1 MQLDAQT
8 PEVLYFDSGGRQLFG
23 WLHRSAEQVAGG
35 VGLVICKPFGYEAIC
50 AQRSIRTFAEAAV
63 RAGVTVLRFDYTG
76 TGDSADIGPQE
87 DQIAVWSSDVLAAV
101 TELRRLTGV
110 HHISALGIRLGA
122 LLATLAA
129 AQCNDIRSL
138 ILISPIISGPR
149 YLRDLRTT
157 RLAGLLGAGD
167 TNSREGTAPSA
178 KLETDGSLEV
188 SGFLLSCATLAALAA
203 IDLMSLSTAPAREM
217 MILDGNSL
225 PVARAWPSVL
235 SRLGVS
241 TKYLALPGLV
251 EMVMTA
257 PQFAA
262 APNAMIAATC
272 DWLERLKSESVAS
285 LSLAGGAHPNIG
297 INLAKPVLTLHGFG
311 SVAAHS
317 ITERPVALPVPT
329 LLFGIV
335 TEPAEQ
341 ERRRR
346 GVILLSVGVDYHIG
360 PNRMYVD
367 LARNWARHGYVV
379 LRMDFQGIGD
389 SGTRPGR
396 ADDEVFPPAALDDI
410 RIAIE
415 FLRDRYRVTG
425 ISLVGICSGAYHA
438 LRAAIVAL
446 PVDRILM
453 VNPANYFWKRG
464 MNLADVQLAEAVRNP
479 GVYRV
484 RLLSVFGWRRLLT
497 GQVNLWRILLIYCK
511 RLSLAAESTLR
522 DCARSLGIRLP
533 NDLGFELE
541 QIAARGV
548 RVVFV
553 FAKGEP
559 GIDLL
564 ALQAGSS
571 VSRLKDRCR
580 VHIIDGGD
588 HIFSQ
593 SSARSVMESVLSKEL
608 FESAERDLLSKLA
621 LEQHPG
627 N

>member
-1 MQLDAQT
+1 MPLDAQT
-8 PEVLYFDSGGRQLFG
+8 PEALYFDSGGRQLFG
-23 WLHRSAEQVAGG
+23 WLHRPAEQAAGG

-50 AQRSIRTFAEAAV
+50 AQRSIRAFAEAAV
-63 RAGVTVLRFDYTG
+63 GIGVTALRFDYAG
-76 TGDSADIGPQE
+76 TGDSTDIERQE
-87 DQIAVWSSDVLAAV
+87 DQIAAWSSDVLAAV
-101 TELRRLTGV
+101 DELGRRTGV
-110 HHISALGIRLGA
+110 RHVCVLGIRLGA

-129 AQCNDIRSL
+129 AKCSDIRSL
-138 ILISPIISGPR
+138 ILISPIISGRR

-157 RLAGLLGAGD
+157 RLAALLGAND
-167 TNSREGTAPSA
+167 TNLGDGTAKSA
-178 KLETDGSLEV
+178 ELESDGSMEV
-188 SGFLLSCATLAALAA
+188 SGFLLSRATLAALAG
-203 IDLMSLSTAPAREM
+203 IDLTSLSTAPAREM
-217 MILDGNSL
+217 LILDGSSL
-225 PVARAWPSVL
+225 PLANGWPAVL
-235 SRLGVS
+235 SALGVS
-241 TKYLALPGLV
+241 TKYLALPGLI
-251 EMVMTA
+251 EMAMTA

-262 APNAMIAATC
+262 VPNAMVAETC
-272 DWLERLKSESVAS
+272 DWLQRLKSESVAS
-285 LSLAGGAHPNIG
+285 LSPGGGTPPNIA
-297 INLAKPVLTLHGFG
+297 INLAKQVLALPGG
-311 SVAAHS
+311 DSSAARS
-317 ITERPVALPVPT
+317 IAEHPVALPSTTP
-329 LLFGIV
+329 LFGIV
-335 TEPAEQ
+335 TEPAEH

-346 GVILLSVGVDYHIG
+346 GVVLLSVGVDYHIG

-367 LARNWARHGYVV
+367 LARHWARRGYVV
-379 LRMDFQGIGD
+379 LRMDLAGIGD

-396 ADDEVFPPAALDDI
+396 SDDEVFPPAALDDI

-415 FLRDRYRVTG
+415 FLRDRYGVTG

-438 LRAAIVAL
+438 LRAAVVAL
-446 PVDRILM
+446 PVERILM

-464 MNLADVQLAEAVRNP
+464 MNLADVQLAEVVRNP

-522 DCARSLGIRLP
+522 DCARTAGIRLP
-533 NDLGFELE
+533 NDLGYELE

-571 VSRLKDRCR
+571 VSRLGDRCR
-580 VHIIDGGD
+580 LHIIGGGD

-593 SSARSVMESVLSKEL
+593 SAARSLMKNVLSKEL
-608 FESAERDLLSKLA
+608 FEHTDRDSPHQ
-621 LEQHPG
+621 LEHDHRHA
-627 N
+627 